1 MDEIKNDNYYLKK
14 IKNDLEFIV
23 KHMDGIAIQAFERDE
38 VLIDSMLFRI
48 IQIAENNEHLTK
60 DFKSAHKDIPWT
72 AIKGM
77 RNRIVHD
84 YGFIDLTKVYETL
97 IKSVPELL
105 EFIKEYV

>member
-1 MDEIKNDNYYLKK
+1 MDEIKDDKYYLKK
-14 IKNDLEFIV
+14 IKNDLEFMLTQM
-23 KHMDGIAIQAFERDE
+23 KGLSQADFENNA

-48 IQIAENNEHLTK
+48 IQVAENNERLTK
-60 DFKSAHKDIPWT
+60 TFKDANKDIPWA

-84 YGFIDLTKVYETL
+84 YGVIDLTKVYETL

-105 EFIKEYV
+105 EIIKKYI